1 MAKHLGKQ
9 VPAPG
14 FEQKTVKAV
23 DDAAEAYQELREQQ
37 AALGKQVKAA
47 HDALVLQMEKNSIER
62 YTDKTAVPP
71 LDVRL
76 DRTPKAKVKKL
87 VEKKR
92 RGRKNFA

>member
-1 MAKHLGKQ
+1 MGKRVGKQ

-14 FEQKTVKAV
+14 FEQKTVKEV

-37 AALGKQVKAA
+37 AALGKQLKAA
-47 HDALVLQMEKNSIER
+47 HDALVLQMEKHGVEK
-62 YTDKTAVPP
+62 YVDKTAVPP

-76 DRTPKAKVKKL
+76 DRTPKAKVKKV

-92 RGRKNFA
+92 RSRKSFA

>member
-1 MAKHLGKQ
+1 MGKRIAKQ
-9 VPAPG
+9 PALPSL
-14 FEQKTVKAV
+14 EQKTVKAV
-23 DDAAEAYQELREQQ
+23 DDAAEAYQELREQA

-47 HDALVLQMEKNSIER
+47 HDALVLQMEKHGVDV

-76 DRTPKAKVKKL
+76 DRRPKAKVKKV

-92 RGRKNFA
+92 RSRKSF